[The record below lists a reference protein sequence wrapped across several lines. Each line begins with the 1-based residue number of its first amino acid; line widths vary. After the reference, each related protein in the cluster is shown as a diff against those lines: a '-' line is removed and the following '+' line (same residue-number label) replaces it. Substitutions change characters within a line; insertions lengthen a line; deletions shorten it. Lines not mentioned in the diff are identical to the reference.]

1 MWPALI
7 GAGRFAMQALPYL
20 TAAMGAAP
28 GLKEGNLG
36 KAVLGGS
43 LGYLGG
49 GLGVGGLGSAQK
61 FAGQRAGQAAA
72 GLQTAVGQAG
82 GLGAQKAAAGLLT
95 AKNLRNAAA
104 IGIPLAG
111 AAAAVPIIGGLAGA
125 AAAPVAGA
133 AGAAGKAAL
142 GAAGLG
148 RTATFSPEELTPYQ
162 YQTGAVPGINQY
174 GYPGLLEQQNPL
186 NAWQA
191 NLQYQRQEQ
200 DINNQ
205 NIARLANFQVGL
217 ADDVKKRDLQRSAA
231 MAQLKTNLATLSA
244 LQLGGQQ
251 IAGQQATQALAN
263 IGAIAGTQYN
273 Y

>member
-36 KAVLGGS
+36 KAII
-43 LGYLGG
+43 GG
-49 GLGVGGLGSAQK
+49 GLGYFGGGIG
-61 FAGQRAGQAAA
+61 AGGIQAGARAGAAKFRPAAA
-72 GLQTAVGQAG
+72 AMAGTPLGQQAKI
-82 GLGAQKAAAGLLT
+82 LKQVAQV
-95 AKNLRNAAA
+95 
-104 IGIPLAG
+104 GIPLAG
-111 AAAAVPIIGGLAGA
+111 TAAAVPIIGGLAAA

-162 YQTGAVPGINQY
+162 YQTGAVPGIDQY

-186 NAWQA
+186 NGWQA
-191 NLQYQRQEQ
+191 NLQYLKQEQ

-205 NIARLANFQVGL
+205 NIARLSNFQVGL